1 MAGYGDD
8 AGFAAWLSD
17 NGFSLPAG
25 APSPAALR
33 QRGSVHVD
41 GHTFPGAPTG
51 GVMQER
57 AWPRTGATANYQPV
71 PSDVIPVGIVQAS
84 YAAGYY
90 EALNP
95 GSLSTSSSTDTRV
108 KRKRERIEGA
118 VDEETEYFSTGDA
131 ATDAKVSIPAV
142 EGLLAPFVYV
152 VPAVALGVMSLG

>member
-8 AGFAAWLSD
+8 TGFMAWLNA

-25 APSPAALR
+25 SPSAAQLR

-41 GHTFPGAPTG
+41 GHVFPGSPTG
-51 GVMQER
+51 GFAQER
-57 AWPRTGATANYQPV
+57 AWPRTGATANYQTI
-71 PSDVIPVGIVQAS
+71 PSDIIPVAIVQAS

-95 GSLSTSSSTDTRV
+95 GSLSTTSSTDTRV
-108 KRKRERIEGA
+108 KRKRERVEGA
-118 VDEETEYFSTGDA
+118 VDEETEFFSTGDA
-131 ATDAKVSIPAV
+131 AEDARVKIPAV

-152 VPAVALGVMSLG
+152 LPTVALGVVSLG